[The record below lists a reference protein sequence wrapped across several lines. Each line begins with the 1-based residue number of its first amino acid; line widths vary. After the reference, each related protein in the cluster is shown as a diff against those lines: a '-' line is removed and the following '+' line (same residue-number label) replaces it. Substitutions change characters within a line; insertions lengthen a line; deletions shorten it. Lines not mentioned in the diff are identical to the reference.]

1 MRTYDQRMEMR
12 EIRRQ
17 LRNLMD
23 REAEAHECKQ
33 CEVCKRRQER
43 RSKARRIVK
52 AIGKWAVNTCFRL
65 GYPLAL
71 VYAVIEGHIPLL
83 T

>member
-33 CEVCKRRQER
+33 CEVCKKRQER

-71 VYAVIEGHIPLL
+71 VYAVIEGHIPLP